1 MISYVKIFTENKEGM
16 SSFWG
21 SYNDLKKKY
30 HVRHSQLFIKHKQQ
44 GWWLI
49 EQQDDLCLC
58 HLNFC
63 IDHIPDH
70 LPRKQ
75 INIAQQRW
83 QLRRWYSAA
92 NVPST
97 ALLENTCNF
106 RSLHAVLTDT

>member
-30 HVRHSQLFIKHKQQ
+30 HVRHSQLFINHKQQ

-70 LPRKQ
+70 LPRNQ
-75 INIAQQRW
+75 MNIAQQCDTKTKGLQTNRTEDKSYGLW
-83 QLRRWYSAA
+83 TNRTET
-92 NVPST
+92 N
-97 ALLENTCNF
+97 C
-106 RSLHAVLTDT
+106 TD